1 MGHGS
6 LGPQGQ
12 VRIPTPSCPRPGDGM
27 DNLSRVASARAR
39 AARGRARHGA
49 NGVERKAK
57 SKKDEI
63 DGNIIHLHMR

>member
-1 MGHGS
+1 M
-6 LGPQGQ
+6 
-12 VRIPTPSCPRPGDGM
+12 RIPTPSCPRPGDGM

-39 AARGRARHGA
+39 RAGAHHGA

-57 SKKDEI
+57 SIKKDET

>member
-6 LGPQGQ
+6 LGPQGLKCGSQ
-12 VRIPTPSCPRPGDGM
+12 RPLAPAPGTEWTIC
-27 DNLSRVASARAR
+27 VASRLRARAR
-39 AARGRARHGA
+39 RAGAHHGA

-57 SKKDEI
+57 SKKDET

>member
-12 VRIPTPSCPRPGDGM
+12 VRIPTPSCPRPGDEM
-27 DNLSRVASARAR
+27 DNLSRV
-39 AARGRARHGA
+39 GLGA

-57 SKKDEI
+57 T
-63 DGNIIHLHMR
+63 

>member
-1 MGHGS
+1 
-6 LGPQGQ
+6 
-12 VRIPTPSCPRPGDGM
+12 M

-39 AARGRARHGA
+39 RAGAHHGA